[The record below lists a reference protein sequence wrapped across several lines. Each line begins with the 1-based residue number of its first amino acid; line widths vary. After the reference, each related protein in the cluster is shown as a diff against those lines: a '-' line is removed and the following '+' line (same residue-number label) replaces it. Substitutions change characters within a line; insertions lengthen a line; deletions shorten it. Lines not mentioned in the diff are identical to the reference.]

1 MGDTFSLLF
10 PLKHTPRCWISLRN
24 RDYGGIN
31 SQRGLGVKRGTDSG
45 LLGLLPGVSAG
56 AGPVK
61 RRQTY
66 RRCDGTPK
74 IRRVRGAFIHVCS
87 KIPAGQ
93 LDRIHDDKA
102 KSHPELK
109 KKMFRLHT
117 AAPVGFPLF
126 VSHPPPKKT
135 IDESS

>member
-102 KSHPELK
+102 KSHPEFK
-109 KKMFRLHT
+109 KKD
-117 AAPVGFPLF
+117 
-126 VSHPPPKKT
+126 VSFAHSSPGWLPSICFAPPPKKT